1 MGDRTRRIPHYK
13 SRDRGPLDF
22 KSRLHREMGNI
33 MLLARKPVIT
43 IPPTTRIK
51 DAAELM
57 VERKVRRLPVTE
69 PGAKKL
75 MGILRTRDIID
86 FLGGGEKHQ
95 IVRVKF
101 KDNFFAAVNEPV
113 RTIMSQDVTHGTV
126 YMSIIDAAKIL
137 LEKGVGGIPILGEN
151 EQIEGIVSERDFVSY
166 VPATTGVPV
175 SYHMTRHVVT
185 AEPELSIR
193 DAARRMISWGFRRLP
208 VVRGRELVGIV
219 TSMDILR
226 YFGTGKV
233 FEYMRSQRM
242 DEAMAV
248 SIQEIMARDVLKVA
262 PETDVGEAAALMRER
277 GCGGLPVVS
286 GERLEGMITEHDLLR
301 LLV

>member
-1 MGDRTRRIPHYK
+1 M
-13 SRDRGPLDF
+13 
-22 KSRLHREMGNI
+22 
-33 MLLARKPVIT
+33 
-43 IPPTTRIK
+43 
-51 DAAELM
+51 
-57 VERKVRRLPVTE
+57 TE
-69 PGAKKL
+69 PGTKKL
-75 MGILRTRDIID
+75 MGILRTRNIID

-151 EQIEGIVSERDFVSY
+151 EQIEGIVSERDFISY

-286 GERLEGMITEHDLLR
+286 GKRLVGMITEHDLLR